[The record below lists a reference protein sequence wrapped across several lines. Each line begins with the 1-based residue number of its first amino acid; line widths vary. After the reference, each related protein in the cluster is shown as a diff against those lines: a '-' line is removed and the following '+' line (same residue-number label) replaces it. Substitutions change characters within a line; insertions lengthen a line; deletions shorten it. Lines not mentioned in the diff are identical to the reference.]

1 MDQLIVNL
9 AMFTMDRT
17 VTQSRRW
24 TRATCCITRIVL
36 YREIDAQRVKLAKM
50 GRRSN
55 VNCCK
60 YIQVH
65 LGLLVSGDVKM
76 RFRFE
81 ENDLANK

>member
-17 VTQSRRW
+17 VAQSRRW

-36 YREIDAQRVKLAKM
+36 YREIDAQCDNLAKM

-55 VNCCK
+55 VTLLL
-60 YIQVH
+60 QVH
-65 LGLLVSGDVKM
+65 LGTFGPTG
-76 RFRFE
+76 E
-81 ENDLANK
+81 W